1 MAHKIEKLKE
11 KIKSGTVVTGV
22 SVSSKT
28 DFSYL
33 EDLQKS
39 NKYDF
44 VAVDNQHS
52 PLSEELLANF
62 SSMANSIGMP
72 VMLRIKHRNDG
83 FLIGHY
89 LDLGPSLIEIP
100 QVESVND
107 VIEARDNFYYPQIG
121 IRSWGGSFRP
131 CIGDYPDRIEYSN
144 WWNKHGIL
152 CTQLESINAVSNA
165 RNYGLNGADIVSW
178 GPNDLAF
185 NLEGNPFSPLKTD
198 DDCVSYVLDQ
208 LSGMDTKLCMR
219 TYAEEDVSKYLKA
232 GVTVFLDESKLY
244 REPS

>member
-52 PLSEELLANF
+52 ALSEELLANF

-121 IRSWGGSFRP
+121 IRSWGGKF
-131 CIGDYPDRIEYSN
+131 
-144 WWNKHGIL
+144 
-152 CTQLESINAVSNA
+152 
-165 RNYGLNGADIVSW
+165 
-178 GPNDLAF
+178 
-185 NLEGNPFSPLKTD
+185 
-198 DDCVSYVLDQ
+198 
-208 LSGMDTKLCMR
+208 
-219 TYAEEDVSKYLKA
+219 
-232 GVTVFLDESKLY
+232 
-244 REPS
+244 